1 MFLFLL
7 SSFFSVFI
15 TVDEI
20 FKIEDPGLDVE
31 FKVEE
36 VVAEV
41 VEELEEEEG
50 GLIDGKQVSLKK
62 VEKMLVIESDNI
74 FIATSSSPLE
84 IKMGKMWGI
93 SENNNLTLEAYKK

>member
-20 FKIEDPGLDVE
+20 FKIEDPELDVE

-41 VEELEEEEG
+41 VEELEEEKG